1 MKEKTAKILLASVIV
16 ARSTSFVFSKLSLE
30 HMGKFNLLSI
40 RFLVAFIFLVII
52 FRKKIVDTNKL
63 TILKG
68 ALLGFTFFLVV
79 AFELESIKTTPTS
92 TTSFLENT
100 AIIFVPLVE
109 CVLKRRFPKFTTLTG
124 CALALLG
131 IGVLTLRENISLSQ
145 GEFYAIL
152 AALLYTAA
160 IIIGDR
166 VSKNDDSLVIGI
178 FQVGFLALFSSLATL
193 VFETPTLP
201 VHSAEW
207 INILM
212 LAFVCTGFGFTLQP
226 VAQRYVSSE
235 KTGLYCSLN
244 PAATAI
250 LGSIFLNEN
259 LGLNGIIG
267 GSIIL
272 FSILVPSILEKLGH
286 KINESTVSGKK
297 LVG

>member
-16 ARSTSFVFSKLSLE
+16 ARSTSFVFSKISLE

-40 RFLVAFIFLVII
+40 RFLVAFIFLALI
-52 FRKKIVDTNKL
+52 FRKNILKTNKL

-100 AIIFVPLVE
+100 AIIFVPLFE
-109 CVLKRRFPKFTTLTG
+109 CVLRRRFPKFTTMVG
-124 CALALLG
+124 CVLALLG
-131 IGVLTLRENISLSQ
+131 IGVLTLRENISMSQ
-145 GEFYAIL
+145 GEFYAVL
-152 AALLYTAA
+152 AALTYSAA

-178 FQVGFLALFSSLATL
+178 FQVGFLAFFSSIATL
-193 VFETPTLP
+193 LFETPTLP
-201 VHSAEW
+201 VHPVEW
-207 INILM
+207 VNILM

-235 KTGLYCSLN
+235 KTGLFCSLN
-244 PAATAI
+244 PVSTAI

-259 LGLNGIIG
+259 LGLNGVIG

-272 FSILVPSILEKLGH
+272 FSIFVPSILEKLGH
-286 KINESTVSGKK
+286 KVRESTVSKEK
-297 LVG
+297 LAG